1 MASVTSLTASVHQ
14 RLATALSAT
23 LPTADADPLLRRSD
37 RADYQANGILA
48 LAKKAKA
55 NPRELAT
62 QVVAR
67 VESGELIGEIE
78 VSGPGFLN
86 ITLTDRAITQNLAAR
101 YADDTGRLGVP
112 TAERPGTTVI
122 DYAQPNVAKEMHVG
136 HLRSAVIG
144 DAVVQILE
152 FTGENVV
159 RRHHIGDWGTQ
170 FGMLIQYL
178 DEHPHELDHK
188 DARVSGEEAM
198 SNLDRLYKAAR
209 KLFDS
214 DEEFK
219 TRARRR
225 VVDLQ
230 AGDPHTLATWQKFV
244 DESKIY
250 FFSVFEKLDME
261 VRDADIVGESG
272 YNDMLDE
279 TCRLLEESGVA
290 VRSEGALCVFFDDVK
305 GPDGNPVPLIVK
317 KSDGGYGYAATD
329 LSAIRDRVFHL
340 KANSL
345 LYVVDARQSLHFKMV
360 FETARRA
367 GWLNDDDVKAFQLA
381 FGTVLG
387 KDGKPFKTREGETI
401 RLVDL
406 LDEAIDRATAV
417 VREKAEKVGL
427 TEEEIVENGRY
438 VGIGAVKYADLS
450 TSAVR
455 DYKFDLD
462 QMVSLNGDT
471 SVYLQYAYARIQSI
485 LRKAGEAGPAAHPE
499 LELAPAERALGL
511 HLDQFGEAVAE
522 VAESYEPH
530 KLAAYLF
537 RLATLLT
544 SFYDQCPVLK
554 AESPAQVEN
563 RLFLV
568 DLTARTLHRGMA
580 LLATRTP
587 SPHAPPPGYRP
598 PAAGRVA
605 LRHPRPGRCRCL
617 PLQSLAWRPFPIR
630 CPSWRPTRAGVCS
643 GLNSRFRRGG

>member
-1 MASVTSLTASVHQ
+1 MASVTSLSDSVHQ
-14 RLATALSAT
+14 RLAAALSAA
-23 LPTADADPLLRRSD
+23 LPQAGSADPLLRRSD
-37 RADYQANGILA
+37 RADFQANGILA
-48 LAKKAKA
+48 LAKKEKA

-62 QVVAR
+62 QVVSG
-67 VESGELIGEIE
+67 VESGELIKDVE

-86 ITLTDRAITQNLAAR
+86 ITLTDRAITANLAAR

-112 TAERPGTTVI
+112 HAEQPGTTVI

-144 DAVVQILE
+144 DAMVQLLE

-178 DEHPHELDHK
+178 EEHPHELDHK
-188 DARVSGEEAM
+188 ADEVSGEEAM

-209 KLFDS
+209 GLFDA

-230 AGDPHTLATWQKFV
+230 AGDPQTVATWQKFV

-261 VRDADIVGESG
+261 IADADIVGESG
-272 YNDMLDE
+272 YNDMLAE

-305 GPDGNPVPLIVK
+305 GPDGNPVPLIVQ

-329 LSAIRDRVFHL
+329 LSAIRDRVFNL
-340 KANSL
+340 KANSII
-345 LYVVDARQSLHFKMV
+345 YVVDARQSLHFKMV
-360 FETARRA
+360 FETARKA
-367 GWLNDDDVKAFQLA
+367 GWLGDDVKAYQLA

-387 KDGKPFKTREGETI
+387 KDGKPFKTREGETV

-406 LDEAIDRATAV
+406 LDEAIDRASAV
-417 VREKAEKVGL
+417 VREKAQDL
-427 TEEEIVENGRY
+427 SEEEIAERGAQ
-438 VGIGAVKYADLS
+438 VGVGAVKYADLS
-450 TSAVR
+450 TSANR

-485 LRKAGEAGPAAHPE
+485 LRKAGASRPAAHPE
-499 LELAPAERALGL
+499 LELHQAERALGL
-511 HLDQFGEAVAE
+511 HADSFAATVAE
-522 VAESYEPH
+522 AATEYAPH
-530 KLAAYLF
+530 KLAAYLYQ
-537 RLATLLT
+537 LASLYTT
-544 SFYDQCPVLK
+544 FYDKCPVLK
-554 AESPAQVEN
+554 AETQERIEN
-563 RLFLV
+563 RLFLCDV
-568 DLTARTLHRGMA
+568 TARTLHRGMD
-580 LLATRTP
+580 LLGIRTP
-587 SPHAPPPGYRP
+587 ER
-598 PAAGRVA
+598 
-605 LRHPRPGRCRCL
+605 L
-617 PLQSLAWRPFPIR
+617 
-630 CPSWRPTRAGVCS
+630 
-643 GLNSRFRRGG
+643 

>member
-1 MASVTSLTASVHQ
+1 MASVTSLTDSVQQHLAS
-14 RLATALSAT
+14 ALSAT
-23 LPTADADPLLRRSD
+23 RPEAAGADPLLRRSD
-37 RADYQANGILA
+37 RADFQANGILA
-48 LAKKAKA
+48 LAKKANA
-55 NPRELAT
+55 NPRELAGE
-62 QVVAR
+62 VVAR
-67 VESGELIGEIE
+67 ITTGDLIKDVE

-86 ITLTDRAITQNLAAR
+86 ITIADAAITGNLAAR

-112 TAERPGTTVI
+112 QAANPGTTVI

-144 DAVVQILE
+144 DSVVQLLE

-188 DARVSGEEAM
+188 AGEVTGEEAM

-230 AGDPHTLATWQKFV
+230 AGDPATLAMWQKFV

-261 VRDADIVGESG
+261 IRDADIVGESG
-272 YNDMLDE
+272 YNDMLAE

-290 VRSEGALCVFFDDVK
+290 VRSEGALCVFFEDVK
-305 GPDGNPVPLIVK
+305 GPDGKPVPLIVQ

-329 LSAIRDRVFHL
+329 LSAIRDRVFNV
-340 KANSL
+340 KANTL
-345 LYVVDARQSLHFKMV
+345 LYVVDARQALHFKMV

-367 GWLNDDDVKAFQLA
+367 GWLNDDVHAVQLA

-387 KDGKPFKTREGETI
+387 KDGKPFKTRAGETV

-406 LDEAIDRATAV
+406 LDEAIDRASAV
-417 VREKAEKVGL
+417 VREKAQDL
-427 TEEEIVENGRY
+427 SEEEIAERGAQ

-450 TSAVR
+450 TSANR

-471 SVYLQYAYARIQSI
+471 SVYLQYAYARIRSI
-485 LRKAGEAGPAAHPE
+485 LRKAPEGVRPVAHPE
-499 LELAPAERALGL
+499 LELAEAERALGL
-511 HLDQFGEAVAE
+511 HLDGFAETVAE
-522 VAESYEPH
+522 AAREFAPH
-530 KLAAYLF
+530 KLAAYLYQ
-537 RLATLLT
+537 LASLYT
-544 SFYDQCPVLK
+544 SFYDKCPVLK
-554 AESPAQVEN
+554 ADSPVQVEN
-563 RLFLV
+563 RLFLC
-568 DLTARTLHRGMA
+568 DITAATLHRGMA
-580 LLATRTP
+580 LLGIRTP
-587 SPHAPPPGYRP
+587 ER
-598 PAAGRVA
+598 
-605 LRHPRPGRCRCL
+605 L
-617 PLQSLAWRPFPIR
+617 
-630 CPSWRPTRAGVCS
+630 
-643 GLNSRFRRGG
+643 

>member
-1 MASVTSLTASVHQ
+1 MASVTSLSDNVQQHLAS
-14 RLATALSAT
+14 ALSAT
-23 LPTADADPLLRRSD
+23 LPEAAGADPLLRRSD
-37 RADYQANGILA
+37 RADFQANGILA

-55 NPRELAT
+55 NPRELAE
-62 QVVAR
+62 QVVSR
-67 VESGELIGEIE
+67 VVTGDVIQDVE

-86 ITLTDRAITQNLAAR
+86 LTIADKAITGNLAAR
-101 YADDTGRLGVP
+101 YADETGRLGVP
-112 TAERPGTTVI
+112 SAERPGTTVI

-144 DAVVQILE
+144 DSVVQLLE

-178 DEHPHELDHK
+178 DEHPHELDHGG
-188 DARVSGEEAM
+188 AEVSGEEAM

-209 KLFDS
+209 KKFDS

-230 AGDPHTLATWQKFV
+230 AGDPHTLAMWQKFV

-261 VRDADIVGESG
+261 IRDADIVGESG
-272 YNDMLDE
+272 YNDMLAE

-290 VRSEGALCVFFDDVK
+290 VRSEGALCVFFDDIK
-305 GPDGNPVPLIVK
+305 GPDGNPVPLIVQ

-329 LSAIRDRVFHL
+329 LSAIRDRVFNL
-340 KANSL
+340 KADTL
-345 LYVVDARQSLHFKMV
+345 LYVVDARQALHFRMV

-367 GWLNDDDVKAFQLA
+367 GWLNDDVTAVQLA

-387 KDGKPFKTREGETI
+387 KDGKPFKTREGETV

-406 LDEAIDRATAV
+406 LDEAVERASAV
-417 VREKAEKVGL
+417 VREKAQDL
-427 TEEEIVENGRY
+427 SEEEIAERGAQ

-450 TSAVR
+450 TSANR

-471 SVYLQYAYARIQSI
+471 SVYLQYAYARIRSI
-485 LRKAGEAGPAAHPE
+485 LRKAGEVRPAARPE
-499 LELAPAERALGL
+499 LALHAAERALGL
-511 HLDQFGEAVAE
+511 HLDSFAETVREAAAE
-522 VAESYEPH
+522 YAPH
-530 KLAAYLF
+530 KMTAYLYQ
-537 RLATLLT
+537 LASLYT
-544 SFYDQCPVLK
+544 SFYDKCPVLK
-554 AESPAQVEN
+554 AGSPEQVEN
-563 RLFLV
+563 RLFLCDV
-568 DLTARTLHRGMA
+568 TARTLHQGMA
-580 LLATRTP
+580 LLGIRTP
-587 SPHAPPPGYRP
+587 EK
-598 PAAGRVA
+598 
-605 LRHPRPGRCRCL
+605 L
-617 PLQSLAWRPFPIR
+617 
-630 CPSWRPTRAGVCS
+630 
-643 GLNSRFRRGG
+643 

>member
-1 MASVTSLTASVHQ
+1 MASVTSLSDSVHQ
-14 RLATALSAT
+14 RLAAALSAA
-23 LPTADADPLLRRSD
+23 LPQAGSADPLLRRSD
-37 RADYQANGILA
+37 RADFQANGILA
-48 LAKKAKA
+48 LAKKEKA

-62 QVVAR
+62 QVVSR
-67 VESGELIGEIE
+67 VESGDVIKDVE

-86 ITLTDRAITQNLAAR
+86 ITITDRAITQNLAAR

-112 TAERPGTTVI
+112 HAEHPGTTVI

-144 DAVVQILE
+144 DSVAQLLE
-152 FTGENVV
+152 FTGESVV

-178 DEHPHELDHK
+178 EEHPHELDHH
-188 DARVSGEEAM
+188 DGEDLQASGEQAM

-209 KLFDS
+209 KFFDS

-230 AGDPHTLATWQKFV
+230 AGDPQTLAMWQKFV

-261 VRDADIVGESG
+261 IRDPDIVGESG
-272 YNDMLDE
+272 YNDMLAE

-290 VRSEGALCVFFDDVK
+290 VRSEGALCVFFDDIK
-305 GPDGNPVPLIVK
+305 GPDGKPVPLIVQ

-329 LSAIRDRVFHL
+329 LSAIRDRVFNL
-340 KANSL
+340 KANTL

-367 GWLNDDDVKAFQLA
+367 GWLNEDVKAVQLA

-387 KDGKPFKTREGETI
+387 KDGKPFKTREGETV

-406 LDEAIDRATAV
+406 LDEAIDRASAV
-417 VREKAEKVGL
+417 VREKAQDL
-427 TEEEIVENGRY
+427 SEEEIAERGTQ

-450 TSAVR
+450 TSANR

-471 SVYLQYAYARIQSI
+471 SVYLQYAYARIRSI
-485 LRKAGEAGPAAHPE
+485 LRKAGEARPVAHPE
-499 LELAPAERALGL
+499 LDLHEAERALGL
-511 HLDQFGEAVAE
+511 HADSFAATVAE
-522 VAESYEPH
+522 AAAEYAPH
-530 KLAAYLF
+530 KLTAYLYQ
-537 RLATLLT
+537 LASLYTT
-544 SFYDQCPVLK
+544 FYDKCPVLK
-554 AESPAQVEN
+554 AESPEQIEN
-563 RLFLV
+563 RLFLC
-568 DLTARTLHRGMA
+568 DITARTLHQGMA
-580 LLATRTP
+580 LLGIRTP
-587 SPHAPPPGYRP
+587 ER
-598 PAAGRVA
+598 
-605 LRHPRPGRCRCL
+605 L
-617 PLQSLAWRPFPIR
+617 
-630 CPSWRPTRAGVCS
+630 
-643 GLNSRFRRGG
+643 

>member
-1 MASVTSLTASVHQ
+1 MAPVTSLSHSVEQH
-14 RLATALSAT
+14 LTSALSAT
-23 LPTADADPLLRRSD
+23 LPEAAGADPLLRRSD
-37 RADYQANGILA
+37 RADFQANGILA

-62 QVVAR
+62 QVVSQ
-67 VESGELIGEIE
+67 VVTGDLIEEIE

-86 ITLTDRAITQNLAAR
+86 VTVTDGAIIRNLAAR
-101 YADDTGRLGVP
+101 YADADRLGVP
-112 TAERPGTTVI
+112 HSDAPGTTVI

-144 DAVVQILE
+144 DATVQILE
-152 FTGENVV
+152 FTGESVV

-188 DARVSGEEAM
+188 DSQVSGEEAM

-209 KLFDS
+209 RLFDA

-261 VRDADIVGESG
+261 IRDEDIVGESG
-272 YNDMLDE
+272 YNDMLAE

-290 VRSEGALCVFFDDVK
+290 VRSEGALCVFFEDVK
-305 GPDGNPVPLIVK
+305 GPDGNPVPLIVQ

-329 LSAIRDRVFHL
+329 LSAIRDRVFHI
-340 KANSL
+340 KASTL

-367 GWLNDDDVKAFQLA
+367 GWLNEDVKAHQLA

-387 KDGKPFKTREGETI
+387 KDGKPFKTREGETVK
-401 RLVDL
+401 LVDL
-406 LDEAIDRATAV
+406 LDEAVERATTV
-417 VREKAEKVGL
+417 VREKAVKVGL
-427 TEEEIVENGRY
+427 SEPEIVENGRY
-438 VGIGAVKYADLS
+438 VGVGAVKYADLS

-485 LRKAGEAGPAAHPE
+485 LRKAGEARPVAHPE

-511 HLDQFGEAVAE
+511 HLDQFGETVHE
-522 VAESYEPH
+522 VAAAYEPH
-530 KLAAYLF
+530 KLAAYLYQ
-537 RLATLLT
+537 LASHLT
-544 SFYDQCPVLK
+544 TFYDQCHVL
-554 AESPAQVEN
+554 SPDNSPEVVEN

-568 DLTARTLHRGMA
+568 DLTARTLHLGMA
-580 LLATRTP
+580 LLGIRTP
-587 SPHAPPPGYRP
+587 DK
-598 PAAGRVA
+598 
-605 LRHPRPGRCRCL
+605 L
-617 PLQSLAWRPFPIR
+617 
-630 CPSWRPTRAGVCS
+630 
-643 GLNSRFRRGG
+643 

>member
-1 MASVTSLTASVHQ
+1 MASVTSLSDSVHQ
-14 RLATALSAT
+14 QLASALSAT
-23 LPTADADPLLRRSD
+23 RPDAAGADPLLRRSD

-55 NPRELAT
+55 NPRELAAE
-62 QVVAR
+62 VVAH
-67 VESGELIGEIE
+67 VTTGELIADVE

-86 ITLTDRAITQNLAAR
+86 ITVADRAITGNLAAR

-112 TAERPGTTVI
+112 LAAEPGTTVI

-144 DAVVQILE
+144 DAVRQLLE
-152 FTGENVV
+152 FTGETVV

-178 DEHPHELDHK
+178 DEHPHELDHSGGE
-188 DARVSGEEAM
+188 VSGEEAM

-230 AGDPHTLATWQKFV
+230 AGDPHTLAMWQKFV

-261 VRDADIVGESG
+261 IRDPDIVGESG
-272 YNDMLDE
+272 YNDMLAE
-279 TCRLLEESGVA
+279 TCRLLEERGVA

-305 GPDGNPVPLIVK
+305 GPDGKPVPLIVQ

-329 LSAIRDRVFHL
+329 LSAIRNRVFDL
-340 KANSL
+340 KADTL

-367 GWLNDDDVKAFQLA
+367 GWLNDDVQAVQLA

-387 KDGKPFKTREGETI
+387 KDGKPFKTRAGETV

-406 LDEAIDRATAV
+406 LDEAVDRASAV
-417 VREKAEKVGL
+417 VREKARDL
-427 TEEEIVENGRY
+427 SEEEITERGTQ

-450 TSAVR
+450 TSANR

-471 SVYLQYAYARIQSI
+471 SVYLQYAYARIRSI
-485 LRKAGEAGPAAHPE
+485 LRKAGDVRPAARPE
-499 LELAPAERALGL
+499 LPLHEAERALGL
-511 HLDQFGEAVAE
+511 HLDAFAEQVTEAARE
-522 VAESYEPH
+522 YAPH
-530 KLAAYLF
+530 KLTAYLYQ
-537 RLATLLT
+537 LASLYTT
-544 SFYDQCPVLK
+544 FYDKCPVLK
-554 AESPAQVEN
+554 AATPEQMAN
-563 RLFLV
+563 RLFLC
-568 DLTARTLHRGMA
+568 DITARTLHQGMA
-580 LLATRTP
+580 LLGIRTP
-587 SPHAPPPGYRP
+587 ER
-598 PAAGRVA
+598 
-605 LRHPRPGRCRCL
+605 L
-617 PLQSLAWRPFPIR
+617 
-630 CPSWRPTRAGVCS
+630 
-643 GLNSRFRRGG
+643 

>member
-1 MASVTSLTASVHQ
+1 MASVTSLSHSVEQHLAS
-14 RLATALSAT
+14 ALSAA
-23 LPTADADPLLRRSD
+23 LPEAVGADPLLRRSD

-62 QVVAR
+62 QVVAQ
-67 VESGELIGEIE
+67 VVTGDLIKDIE

-86 ITLTDRAITQNLAAR
+86 VTITDKAIIENLGAR
-101 YADDTGRLGVP
+101 YADADRLGVP
-112 TAERPGTTVI
+112 LADAPGTTVI

-144 DAVVQILE
+144 AAVTEILE
-152 FTGENVV
+152 FTGESVV

-188 DARVSGEEAM
+188 DAQVSGEEAM

-209 KLFDS
+209 RLFDA

-230 AGDPHTLATWQKFV
+230 AGDPHTLAVWQKFV

-250 FFSVFEKLDME
+250 FFSVFDKLDME
-261 VRDADIVGESG
+261 IRDEDIVGESG
-272 YNDMLDE
+272 YNDMLAE
-279 TCRLLEESGVA
+279 TCRLLEEKGVA

-305 GPDGNPVPLIVK
+305 GPDGNPVPLIVQ

-329 LSAIRDRVFHL
+329 LSAIRDRVFQL
-340 KANSL
+340 KADSL
-345 LYVVDARQSLHFKMV
+345 VYVVDARQSLHFKMV

-367 GWLNDDDVKAFQLA
+367 GWLNGEATAHQLA

-387 KDGKPFKTREGETI
+387 KDGKPFKTREGETVK
-401 RLVDL
+401 LVDL
-406 LDEAIDRATAV
+406 LDEAVDRATAV

-427 TEEEIVENGRY
+427 SEREIEENGRY
-438 VGIGAVKYADLS
+438 VGVGAVKYADLS

-485 LRKAGEAGPAAHPE
+485 LRKAGEARPVAHPE

-511 HLDQFGEAVAE
+511 HLDQFGETVHE
-522 VAESYEPH
+522 VAAAYEPH
-530 KLAAYLF
+530 KLAAYLYQ
-537 RLATLLT
+537 LASHLT
-544 SFYDQCPVLK
+544 TFYDQCHVLS
-554 AESPAQVEN
+554 ADNAPEVVEN

-568 DLTARTLHRGMA
+568 DLTGRTLHKGMA
-580 LLATRTP
+580 LLGIRTP
-587 SPHAPPPGYRP
+587 ER
-598 PAAGRVA
+598 
-605 LRHPRPGRCRCL
+605 L
-617 PLQSLAWRPFPIR
+617 
-630 CPSWRPTRAGVCS
+630 
-643 GLNSRFRRGG
+643 

>member
-1 MASVTSLTASVHQ
+1 MASVTSLSDSVHQ
-14 RLATALSAT
+14 RLAAALSAA
-23 LPTADADPLLRRSD
+23 LPQAGSADPLLRRSD
-37 RADYQANGILA
+37 RADFQANGILA
-48 LAKKAKA
+48 LAKKEKA

-62 QVVAR
+62 QVVSG
-67 VESGELIGEIE
+67 VESGELIKDVE

-86 ITLTDRAITQNLAAR
+86 ITLTDGAITRNLAAR

-112 TAERPGTTVI
+112 QAEQPGTTVI

-144 DAVVQILE
+144 DAVVQLLE
-152 FTGENVV
+152 FTGENVI

-178 DEHPHELDHK
+178 EEHPHELDHK
-188 DARVSGEEAM
+188 ADAASGEEAM

-209 KLFDS
+209 KLFDA

-230 AGDPHTLATWQKFV
+230 AGDPQTLATWQKFV

-261 VRDADIVGESG
+261 IRDADIVGESG
-272 YNDMLDE
+272 YNDMLAE

-290 VRSEGALCVFFDDVK
+290 VRSEGALCVFFDDIK
-305 GPDGNPVPLIVK
+305 GPDGNPVPLIVQ

-329 LSAIRDRVFHL
+329 LSAIRDRVFNL
-340 KANSL
+340 KANSII
-345 LYVVDARQSLHFKMV
+345 YVVDARQSLHFKMV

-367 GWLNDDDVKAFQLA
+367 GWLGDDVKAHQLA

-387 KDGKPFKTREGETI
+387 KDGKPFKTREGETV

-406 LDEAIDRATAV
+406 LDEAIDRASAV
-417 VREKAEKVGL
+417 VREKAQDL
-427 TEEEIVENGRY
+427 SEEEIAERGTQ
-438 VGIGAVKYADLS
+438 VGVGAVKYADLS
-450 TSAVR
+450 TSANR

-485 LRKAGEAGPAAHPE
+485 LRKAGASRPAAHPE
-499 LELAPAERALGL
+499 LELHEAERALGL
-511 HLDQFGEAVAE
+511 HADSFGATVAE
-522 VAESYEPH
+522 AATEYAPH
-530 KLAAYLF
+530 KLAAYLYQ
-537 RLATLLT
+537 LASLYTT
-544 SFYDQCPVLK
+544 FYDKCPVLK
-554 AESPAQVEN
+554 AETPEQIEN
-563 RLFLV
+563 RLFLCDV
-568 DLTARTLHRGMA
+568 TARTLHRGMA
-580 LLATRTP
+580 LLGIRTP
-587 SPHAPPPGYRP
+587 ER
-598 PAAGRVA
+598 
-605 LRHPRPGRCRCL
+605 L
-617 PLQSLAWRPFPIR
+617 
-630 CPSWRPTRAGVCS
+630 
-643 GLNSRFRRGG
+643 

>member
-1 MASVTSLTASVHQ
+1 MASVTSLSDNVRQHLAS
-14 RLATALSAT
+14 ALSAT
-23 LPTADADPLLRRSD
+23 LPEAAGADPLLRRSD
-37 RADYQANGILA
+37 RADFQANGVLA

-55 NPRELAT
+55 NPRELAA
-62 QVVAR
+62 QVVAQ
-67 VESGELIGEIE
+67 VVTGDLIQDIE

-86 ITLTDRAITQNLAAR
+86 ITIADRAITENLAAR
-101 YADDTGRLGVP
+101 YADEAGRLGVP
-112 TAERPGTTVI
+112 TAANPGTTVI

-144 DAVVQILE
+144 DAVVQLLE

-188 DARVSGEEAM
+188 DAQVTGEEAM

-209 KLFDS
+209 KKFDS

-272 YNDMLDE
+272 YNDMLAE

-290 VRSEGALCVFFDDVK
+290 VRSEGALCVFFDDIK
-305 GPDGNPVPLIVK
+305 GPDGNPVPLIVQ

-340 KANSL
+340 KANTL
-345 LYVVDARQSLHFKMV
+345 LYVVDARQALHFRMV

-367 GWLNDDDVKAFQLA
+367 GWLNEDVTATQLA

-387 KDGKPFKTREGETI
+387 KDGKPFKTRAGETVK
-401 RLVDL
+401 LQDL
-406 LDEAIDRATAV
+406 LDEAVERATAV

-427 TEEEIVENGRY
+427 TEQEITENGRY

-471 SVYLQYAYARIQSI
+471 SVYLQYAYARIRSI
-485 LRKAGEAGPAAHPE
+485 LRKAGEARPVPHPE
-499 LELAPAERALGL
+499 LALAPAERALGL
-511 HLDQFGEAVAE
+511 HLDRFAETVLE
-522 VAESYEPH
+522 VAADYEPH
-530 KLAAYLF
+530 KLAAYLYQ
-537 RLATLLT
+537 LASHLT
-544 SFYDQCPVLK
+544 TFYDQCQVLSADNP
-554 AESPAQVEN
+554 AEVVEN

-568 DLTARTLHRGMA
+568 DLTARTLHQGMA
-580 LLATRTP
+580 LLGIRTP
-587 SPHAPPPGYRP
+587 DR
-598 PAAGRVA
+598 
-605 LRHPRPGRCRCL
+605 L
-617 PLQSLAWRPFPIR
+617 
-630 CPSWRPTRAGVCS
+630 
-643 GLNSRFRRGG
+643 